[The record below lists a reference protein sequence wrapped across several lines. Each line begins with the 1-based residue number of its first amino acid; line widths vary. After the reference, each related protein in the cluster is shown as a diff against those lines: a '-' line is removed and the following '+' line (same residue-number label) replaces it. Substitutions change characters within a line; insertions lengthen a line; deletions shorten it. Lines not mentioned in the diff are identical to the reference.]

1 MNIIEEEFT
10 DFFISSE
17 TRYDELP
24 KTIIGISDII
34 KNNNILIENIK
45 SIKQELI
52 KIFED
57 KKIFINIYKELLN
70 LYINKNN
77 YVKIEDVFKQIKP
90 ISKNTDI
97 YAISK
102 LIYDIL
108 INLSIND
115 NTKKLIE
122 KLYDDAKYYKIENPI
137 VLNKRLEAIIKLVK

>member
-1 MNIIEEEFT
+1 MNIIKEEFNN
-10 DFFISSE
+10 FFKSSG

-34 KNNNILIENIK
+34 ENNNKLIENIK

-52 KIFED
+52 EIFED

-108 INLSIND
+108 INLSIDD

-122 KLYDDAKYYKIENPI
+122 ELYDDAKYYKIENPI
-137 VLNKRLEAIIKLVK
+137 ILKQRLEAIIKLVK